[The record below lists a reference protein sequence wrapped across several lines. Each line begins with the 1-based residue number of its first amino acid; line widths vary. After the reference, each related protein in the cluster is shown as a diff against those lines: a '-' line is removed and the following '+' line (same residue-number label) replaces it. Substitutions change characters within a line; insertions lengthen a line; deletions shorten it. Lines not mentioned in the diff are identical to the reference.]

1 MCHGLMVKSFCHG
14 PDRGDR
20 AELGELGI
28 VRNKRMLNWTLE
40 IGHAGGGCAQS
51 QGPELDED
59 RS

>member
-1 MCHGLMVKSFCHG
+1 MVKSFCHG
-14 PDRGDR
+14 PDWGDR

-59 RS
+59 CS